1 LEVIGF
7 DKSGNLLLCQ
17 RDQHNKV
24 DGKYLI
30 DCRTGKVVGRTKPGA
45 VYEVWERCDDD
56 AVGGVCDDTT
66 DGSVGNQ
73 TADGSVCDETAA
85 GRACDE
91 AVDGAVG
98 NNTADGLLDR
108 RTGAKMLKDA
118 CGRVIQIIDCY
129 EDRRAFE
136 RDTKGNLTQIS
147 ITSNGE
153 TAIYKRGSAVAGVS
167 NHFWYREPYNPK
179 ERSPGFQFEVLEDGT
194 LIQQFSK
201 DKTVIFK
208 VNGAMIER
216 QASGKE
222 LLLRRAFVRAK

>member
-1 LEVIGF
+1 M
-7 DKSGNLLLCQ
+7 
-17 RDQHNKV
+17 
-24 DGKYLI
+24 
-30 DCRTGKVVGRTKPGA
+30 
-45 VYEVWERCDDD
+45 YEVWERFHDD
-56 AVGGVCDDTT
+56 AVGGVCDDRT
-66 DGSVGNQ
+66 
-73 TADGSVCDETAA
+73 DGSVCDETAA
-85 GRACDE
+85 GRVCDE
-91 AVDGAVG
+91 AVDGALG
-98 NNTADGLLDR
+98 NNSADGLLDR

-118 CGRVIQIIDCY
+118 SGQVIQIIDCY

-167 NHFWYREPYNPK
+167 NHFWYREPYNSK

-201 DKTVIFK
+201 DKTVVFK

-222 LLLRRAFVRAK
+222 LLLRRAYVREK